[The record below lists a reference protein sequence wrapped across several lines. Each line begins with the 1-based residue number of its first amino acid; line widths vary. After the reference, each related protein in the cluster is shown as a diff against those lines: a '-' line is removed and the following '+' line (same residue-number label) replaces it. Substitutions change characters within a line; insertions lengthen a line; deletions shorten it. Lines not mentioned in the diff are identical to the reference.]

1 MPPQMPHP
9 KPYLDQE
16 IEPFGE
22 MGKEAIKTGRQVVR
36 LGVALLFIIAVMAYT
51 AIHAGGLT
59 NNWILI
65 IAAMVGGYM
74 AMNIGANDVANN
86 VGPAVGSKALTMGGA
101 LVIAAVCEAAGA
113 LLAGGDVVSTI
124 SKGIIDPALIPNT
137 DTFVYA
143 MLASLFAAA
152 IWVNLATYVGAPVST
167 THAVVGGVT
176 GAGVAAAGW
185 NVIHWDTM
193 GQIALSWVVSPL
205 LGGAIAAGF
214 LLFIKRKIIF
224 QQDMIA
230 AARRYVPPL
239 VAIMGGVF
247 AAYLAMKGLKHIWKA
262 PVWALFVSG
271 IGTAFVVYSFVKPAI
286 HRKASLLENRR
297 EEVARL
303 FTIPLVF
310 AAALLSF
317 AHGANDVANAIGPLA
332 AIVSALKD
340 GTIATKVG
348 VPGWVMWVGATGI
361 ALGLALYGPK
371 LIKRVGEEITEL
383 DRIRAYCIALA
394 AAITVL
400 IASALGLPVS
410 STHIAL
416 GGVFGVGFL
425 REWLM
430 AKDHQ
435 RQIDL
440 AAAGGPPEGIDP
452 GLWRAAIAAGDL
464 DTLDHLREGQP
475 LSKNER
481 KAIKRVR
488 KRALV
493 RRAST

>member
-1 MPPQMPHP
+1 
-9 KPYLDQE
+9 
-16 IEPFGE
+16 
-22 MGKEAIKTGRQVVR
+22 
-36 LGVALLFIIAVMAYT
+36 
-51 AIHAGGLT
+51 
-59 NNWILI
+59 
-65 IAAMVGGYM
+65 
-74 AMNIGANDVANN
+74 
-86 VGPAVGSKALTMGGA
+86 
-101 LVIAAVCEAAGA
+101 
-113 LLAGGDVVSTI
+113 
-124 SKGIIDPALIPNT
+124 
-137 DTFVYA
+137 
-143 MLASLFAAA
+143 
-152 IWVNLATYVGAPVST
+152 
-167 THAVVGGVT
+167 
-176 GAGVAAAGW
+176 
-185 NVIHWDTM
+185 
-193 GQIALSWVVSPL
+193 
-205 LGGAIAAGF
+205 
-214 LLFIKRKIIF
+214 
-224 QQDMIA
+224 
-230 AARRYVPPL
+230 
-239 VAIMGGVF
+239 
-247 AAYLAMKGLKHIWKA
+247 
-262 PVWALFVSG
+262 
-271 IGTAFVVYSFVKPAI
+271 
-286 HRKASLLENRR
+286 
-297 EEVARL
+297 
-303 FTIPLVF
+303 
-310 AAALLSF
+310 
-317 AHGANDVANAIGPLA
+317 
-332 AIVSALKD
+332 
-340 GTIATKVG
+340 VG